1 MLLVG
6 IIVGLLIL
14 VLLVVVHELGHGI
27 VAHRNGV
34 KVEEFGVGF
43 PPKAWAKKV
52 ASSVLGKDVLFS
64 LNWLPLGGFVR
75 LQGEHDSAAKKGDYG
90 AASYWVKTKSL
101 LAGVV
106 MNWIIAALLITAL
119 AFVGLTKIVNNQF
132 SVAGDTETVKKPLTA
147 VVVQSGSPAEKAGI
161 QPNDLLLRL
170 DGIGLDSPDRLS
182 ELTAQKKGKT
192 VRIVYSRDNVE
203 RVVNIALRSSNAD
216 GNGYLGIGPGQREEI
231 KATWSAPVVGVVTT
245 AQFTWVSLKG
255 TAEIAWNTLTGFI
268 KSLAFWDKTAQNSGN
283 SELSI
288 VSKNVAGPVGILG
301 VIFPQAQQAGVK
313 QLVFLT
319 AIVSLSLAVMNALP
333 IPALDGGRWWTMT
346 LYRLFRKPLTKERE
360 EAIQTVGFAI
370 LMGLVIL
377 VTWADV
383 GKLFKK

>member
-1 MLLVG
+1 
-6 IIVGLLIL
+6 

-75 LQGEHDSAAKKGDYG
+75 LQGEHDSATKKGDYG
-90 AASYWVKTKSL
+90 AASYWVKTKIL

-119 AFVGLTKIVNNQF
+119 AFIGLPKIVNNQF

>member
-75 LQGEHDSAAKKGDYG
+75 LQGEHDSATKKGDYG
-90 AASYWVKTKSL
+90 AASYWVKTKIL

-119 AFVGLTKIVNNQF
+119 AFIGLPKIVNNQF